1 MAEHLQAEQ
10 LESMATRTHKEITM
24 KIQIDDVVRDAT
36 SEEIEVIEKIQADS
50 LKKEE
55 AAQAD
60 ATAKAALLEKL
71 GITAEEASLLLA

>member
-1 MAEHLQAEQ
+1 
-10 LESMATRTHKEITM
+10 M

-50 LKKEE
+50 LEKEE

>member
-1 MAEHLQAEQ
+1 
-10 LESMATRTHKEITM
+10 M